1 LATVPN
7 RADVLEAA
15 GRVYRFARHTSLV
28 LDPVLSERLDCHVLL
43 KLETEQ
49 PVGSFKVRGAAN
61 KMIELP
67 ETEVVAASSGNHG
80 IAVAYVA
87 SQLGKRATIVL
98 PENVNPRK
106 EARIREL
113 GAATIRHGTSSEER
127 GPFAQELARQ
137 KSSAYIPSFDDPRI
151 IAGQGTLGLEIQ
163 NAVSA
168 DAILCPV
175 GGGGLIS
182 GIALAYERSKA
193 PLLFGVQPEGA
204 ASMQASLS
212 AGNPVSIPVE
222 TIADGIS
229 VSRPGE
235 LTFSIV
241 RDRVKEILTVSDTEI
256 LTATKELWR
265 RSGRLIEPASASVV
279 AAALRWSVKWK
290 GLAAR
295 PTLVL
300 VISGGNVSDD
310 IRDQVS
316 RAGAWAARAH
326 DPIRRGIPRPTGSS
340 NP

>member
-1 LATVPN
+1 MATVPH

-15 GRVYRFARHTSLV
+15 DRVYRFARHTSLV
-28 LDPVLSERLDCHVLL
+28 RDPGLSERLDCDVLL

-61 KMIELP
+61 KLIELT
-67 ETEVVAASSGNHG
+67 ETEVIAASSGNHG

-87 SQLGKRATIVL
+87 SRLGKRATIVL

-113 GAATIRHGTSSEER
+113 GATTIRHGVSSEER
-127 GPFAQELARQ
+127 GPFARELARQ
-137 KSSAYIPSFDDPRI
+137 KGSAYIPSFDDPRI
-151 IAGQGTLGLEIQ
+151 ITGQGTLGLEIQ
-163 NAVSA
+163 NAISA

-182 GIALAYERSKA
+182 GIALAYEGSETA
-193 PLLFGVQPEGA
+193 LLFGVQPEGA

-212 AGNPVSIPVE
+212 AGKPVSIPVD

-241 RDRVKEILTVSDTEI
+241 RDRVQEILTVSDTEI
-256 LTATKELWR
+256 LTATQELWQ

-279 AAALRWSVKWK
+279 AAALRWSEKWK

-300 VISGGNVSDD
+300 VISGGNISDE
-310 IRDQVS
+310 IRDQVT
-316 RAGAWAARAH
+316 RAG
-326 DPIRRGIPRPTGSS
+326 G
-340 NP
+340 